1 MLLKKNFKFNFQ
13 IFLSFSIS
21 IFINITAVAADA
33 WGLILFANPPLS
45 SSFLRR
51 PQKPSSQGL
60 DITK

>member
-13 IFLSFSIS
+13 IFLSFS

-45 SSFLRR
+45 LSFLRR